1 MIALGLLTAVLLT
14 QSPPPDSLP
23 FHRGQWAGQFAGGL
37 NFASAGL
44 LEFRSPKQ
52 ALVIDIRVE
61 GGHGE
66 DLITDSAGPH
76 WGGLGSH
83 ADVSL
88 WFGWRRYH
96 SAGSRVAAYH
106 SWGLLAGFTHRVE
119 VDPGF
124 RHIANGWSGGV
135 FGDFGGSYF
144 LTPRLSLGATMTAAI
159 RYSEVYAQPSGSG
172 KRRTWGIDA
181 AAPGLGFVAVLYF

>member
-1 MIALGLLTAVLLT
+1 MIALPLLTAVLLT
-14 QSPPPDSLP
+14 QSPPTDSLP
-23 FHRGQWAGQFAGGL
+23 FHRGQWAGQFAGGWD
-37 NFASAGL
+37 FASAGL
-44 LEFRSPKQ
+44 LKFRSPKK
-52 ALVIDIRVE
+52 ALVVDIRIE

-66 DLITDSAGPH
+66 DLVTDSAGTH
-76 WGGLGSH
+76 WGGVGSH

-106 SWGLLAGFTHRVE
+106 SWGLLAGFTHSVAVE
-119 VDPGF
+119 PGF
-124 RHIANGWSGGV
+124 RSIANGWNGGV

-144 LTPRLSLGATMTAAI
+144 LTPRLSLGATVTGAI

-172 KRRTWGIDA
+172 KRRAWEIDA